1 MANIMFQIKNDTK
14 ERIKIL
20 NVILY
25 ELETNKY
32 FAGKYS
38 TSQDNFEEIIRHGYE
53 GNDLT
58 TTEFFGLQV
67 SELQPYTEF
76 WYKIPYR
83 LFEKISQYD
92 FSTFNLKIG
101 RKVYYETI
109 AKDGYRKYFTHK
121 LLNSE
126 LSLGPG
132 FKLNLPKEKP
142 QRVYP
147 LEAFHKGAF
156 VHTNRNKTMLHDMD
170 YESFEF
176 VGSVVIDNFFNELK
190 L

>member
-1 MANIMFQIKNDTK
+1 MANIMFQIQNNSI
-14 ERIKIL
+14 ERVKIL
-20 NVILY
+20 SVIIH
-25 ELETNKY
+25 ELENNNY
-32 FAGKYS
+32 FAGKYTNS
-38 TSQDNFEEIIRHGYE
+38 KDNFEEIIRHGYE
-53 GNDLT
+53 GNDET
-58 TTEFFGLQV
+58 TVEFFGMQV

-83 LFEKISQYD
+83 LFEKLLQYD
-92 FSTFNLKIG
+92 FSTFNLKLG

-109 AKDGYRKYFTHK
+109 SKDGFRKYFTHK

-126 LSLGPG
+126 LNVVPG

-147 LEAFHKGAF
+147 LESFSKGAF
-156 VHTNRNKTMLHDMD
+156 VHTNKNKTYLHDVD

-176 VGSVVIDNFFNELK
+176 VQGVVIDSFFNDLK